1 MTDQMT
7 KRLIRNFQER
17 NNIKPETKEA
27 SKEASKEQVDSDEDN
42 PFEKTEFVCYDNTI
56 IKFGKLKGKMH
67 SELLK
72 PENAN
77 YANWIM
83 NQNKNDKFYYKSTCK
98 YLEKRLRP
106 TDLNLDITSTDYLY
120 LVDKTNPTEEEVKR
134 MMYFENNLSS
144 HFLKLNPEGGL
155 HCSLSES
162 EGN

>member
-17 NNIKPETKEA
+17 NNIKPETKEET
-27 SKEASKEQVDSDEDN
+27 KEVVDSDEDN

-106 TDLNLDITSTDYLY
+106 TDLNLDITSTDYIY
-120 LVDKTNPTEEEVKR
+120 LIDKANPTEEEVKR
-134 MMYFENNLSS
+134 MKYFENNLSS
-144 HFLKLNPEGGL
+144 HFLKL
-155 HCSLSES
+155 SEC

>member
-17 NNIKPETKEA
+17 NNIKPTEMETKEV
-27 SKEASKEQVDSDEDN
+27 VDSDEDN
-42 PFEKTEFVCYDNTI
+42 PFDKTEFVCYDNTI

-120 LVDKTNPTEEEVKR
+120 LIDKVNPTEEEVKR

-144 HFLKLNPEGGL
+144 HFLKL
-155 HCSLSES
+155 SEC

>member
-17 NNIKPETKEA
+17 NNIKVQQAEIETK
-27 SKEASKEQVDSDEDN
+27 KEVDSDEDN

-72 PENAN
+72 PENLN

-120 LVDKTNPTEEEVKR
+120 LVDKTNPTEDEVKR

-144 HFLKLNPEGGL
+144 HFLKL
-155 HCSLSES
+155 SEC

>member
-17 NNIKPETKEA
+17 NNIKVQQAEIET
-27 SKEASKEQVDSDEDN
+27 KEQVDSDEDN
-42 PFEKTEFVCYDNTI
+42 PFEKSEFVCYDNTI

-106 TDLNLDITSTDYLY
+106 TDLNLDITSTDYIY

-134 MMYFENNLSS
+134 MKYFENNLSS
-144 HFLKLNPEGGL
+144 HFLKL
-155 HCSLSES
+155 SEC